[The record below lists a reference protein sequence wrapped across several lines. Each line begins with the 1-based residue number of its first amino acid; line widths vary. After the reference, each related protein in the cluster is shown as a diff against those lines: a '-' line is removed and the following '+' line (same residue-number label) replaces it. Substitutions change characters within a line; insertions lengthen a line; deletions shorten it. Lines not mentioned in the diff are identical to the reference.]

1 MKGNTMR
8 AWMLPEASD
17 GFDKLYQETLPDPE
31 PGPGEVLIRVHACS
45 INYRDFAVAAGKY
58 FGGALKAPAVPLSD
72 GAGQV
77 FAVGGGVKRFKE
89 GDRVQGS
96 FFLDW
101 QDGPPRAGPALGDG
115 FSPGMLAELVVL
127 PEGAVVPM
135 AESLDYAQAAC
146 LPCAGVT
153 AWNALYE
160 GPRALVPGMKVLVL
174 GTGGVSMLALQLA
187 RAGGCEVIA
196 TSSSHPKLERVRE
209 LGAAQT
215 VNYKAMPDWGR
226 YVGQELGG
234 VDKVVEVGGAGT
246 AEQSMAAL
254 RTQGEV
260 AMIGVL
266 QPEGGPNPRGL
277 MLTAGSMRGIFVGS
291 AAMARR
297 LNAAVDVNAIEP
309 LIGARFGFDQAKEAY
324 THAWG
329 PESFAKTVIDL
340 N

>member
-1 MKGNTMR
+1 MR
-8 AWMLPEASD
+8 AWRLPAGSD
-17 GFDKLYQETLPDPE
+17 GFDKLTLEELPDPT
-31 PGPGEVLIRVHACS
+31 PSPGEVLIQVHACS
-45 INYRDFAVAAGKY
+45 LNYRDFAVAAGKY

-77 FAVGGGVKRFKE
+77 VAVGGGVKRFQE
-89 GDRVQGS
+89 GDRVQSS
-96 FFLDW
+96 FFTMW
-101 QDGPPRAGPALGDG
+101 EDGPPRGSPALGDG
-115 FSPGMLAELVVL
+115 FAPGMLAELVVL
-127 PEGAVVPM
+127 PESAVVPM

-160 GPRALVPGMKVLVL
+160 GPRALVPGNRVLVL
-174 GTGGVSMLALQLA
+174 GSGGVSMLALQLA

-196 TSSSHPKLERVRE
+196 TSSSDDKLARVRE
-209 LGAAQT
+209 LGAAHT
-215 VNYKAMPDWGR
+215 VNYKTRPDWGGFIGR
-226 YVGQELGG
+226 ELGG

-260 AMIGVL
+260 ALIGVL

-277 MLTAGSMRGIFVGS
+277 MMTAGTMRGIFVGS

-297 LNAAVDVNAIEP
+297 LNAAVDANGIEP
-309 LIGARFGFDQAKEAY
+309 LIGARFGFEQAKDAY
-324 THAWG
+324 AHAWG
-329 PESFAKTVIDL
+329 PDSFAKTVIEL
-340 N
+340 V